1 MGSQHG
7 YWKYSQR
14 DDGTDPGTE
23 QLFFKPIAQKS
34 AMVFRSITKVEGYLE
49 VPVTTVLENEH
60 GALILKQVGE
70 PMPLVKARLH
80 NGLDLT
86 VKEVKSVLSAH
97 DVVLPGAP
105 SKSDCYAKLMELH
118 AENDLQMQEF
128 LQKSKVKLNQ
138 GDEEEEDRVS
148 EYEELLGMIEE
159 DDINRND
166 PDVKQERGKTQKEK
180 ASKAKGT

>member
-1 MGSQHG
+1 M
-7 YWKYSQR
+7 
-14 DDGTDPGTE
+14 
-23 QLFFKPIAQKS
+23 
-34 AMVFRSITKVEGYLE
+34 
-49 VPVTTVLENEH
+49 ENEH

-97 DVVLPGAP
+97 GVVLPGAP

-138 GDEEEEDRVS
+138 GDLEEEDRVS

-166 PDVKQERGKTQKEK
+166 PDVKQEKEKLKRRRLQKPKVPEGHITLEPKRGRGRGRGKGRGRAK
-180 ASKAKGT
+180 AGPKATLLKMVATCH

>member
-1 MGSQHG
+1 M
-7 YWKYSQR
+7 
-14 DDGTDPGTE
+14 
-23 QLFFKPIAQKS
+23 L
-34 AMVFRSITKVEGYLE
+34 FRS
-49 VPVTTVLENEH
+49 PVTTVLENEH

-86 VKEVKSVLSAH
+86 VNEVKSVLSAH
-97 DVVLPGAP
+97 GVVLPGAP

-138 GDEEEEDRVS
+138 GDLEEEDRVS

-166 PDVKQERGKTQKEK
+166 PDVKQEKEK
-180 ASKAKGT
+180 LKRRRLQKPKVPEGHITLEQKRGRG